1 MKEPFFTY
9 ATETVVFDTFE
20 QLLKGGCTRC
30 NLSRDEVPPIVYR
43 GNPKAKIMLVGE
55 APGLREVEQMKPFVG
70 PAGELL
76 DKIFSAIEL
85 DTNKDLFI
93 ANSVMC
99 RPVADP
105 DSGKQNNTPTD
116 EQLEACAPFLENLIR
131 IVRPK
136 IIVACGRIALQ
147 QLKKDSKVR
156 LGDFEGKWDTYQDID
171 MFTMIHPAALL
182 HIKDY
187 KEAYQEKKILVKEY
201 MSSFKKVILEKG
213 IL

>member
-9 ATETVVFDTFE
+9 ATQTVVFDTFE
-20 QLLKGGCTRC
+20 HLLKGGCTRC
-30 NLSRDEVPPIVYR
+30 SLSRDEVPPIIYR

-55 APGLREVEQMKPFVG
+55 APGLREEEQRRPFVG

-76 DKIFSAIEL
+76 DKIFSAIKM
-85 DTNKDLFI
+85 DTNEDMFI
-93 ANSVMC
+93 ANSIMC
-99 RPVADP
+99 RPTASI

-116 EQLEACAPFLENLIR
+116 EQLEACAPFLENLI
-131 IVRPK
+131 K
-136 IIVACGRIALQ
+136 IIKPKVIIACGRIALQ

-156 LGDFEGKWDTYQDID
+156 LGDFEGKWDKYQNID

-187 KEAYQEKKILVKEY
+187 KEAYQEKKIIVKSY
-201 MSSFKKVILEKG
+201 MDNFKKEILEKG